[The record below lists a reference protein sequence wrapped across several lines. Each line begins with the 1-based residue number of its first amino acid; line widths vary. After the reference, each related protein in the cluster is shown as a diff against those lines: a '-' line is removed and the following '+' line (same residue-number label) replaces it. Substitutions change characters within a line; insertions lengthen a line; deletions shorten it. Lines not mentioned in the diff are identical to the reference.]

1 MRMRYML
8 MGVAMAALGSTA
20 VLAIPLDQPSD
31 SAVVEPHLQS
41 HDLNG
46 IVGKKV
52 LGKNYEFLGY
62 IVAVDHKKATAEMK
76 IPTGASVELSA
87 DVLVDDGD
95 HVNAATISR
104 GDVLA
109 MVQKSGQ
116 SNIQEVKVQ

>member
-1 MRMRYML
+1 MRMKYAV
-8 MGVAMAALGSTA
+8 MGAALAALGSTA
-20 VLAIPLDQPSD
+20 VLAIPLDQSS

-76 IPTGASVELSA
+76 IPTGASVELSG

-95 HVNAATISR
+95 HVTAATISR